1 MNSSKAAKPVSVYI
15 HMCKHMNAK
24 IGDLDEREKCKVFA
38 EEIADVDNFSV
49 LKMFFIYLW

>member
-1 MNSSKAAKPVSVYI
+1 MNSSKAAKPVSVCI

-24 IGDLDEREKCKVFA
+24 IGDLDEREKCKVFT

-49 LKMFFIYLW
+49 LKILSIYL